1 MPNHGSAMTGT
12 VFTVLPPG
20 GEIGKARMMDT
31 SGNCWREGPRFDLP
45 NPKGVRNCPK
55 GEVLKEGISTQN

>member
-1 MPNHGSAMTGT
+1 MT
-12 VFTVLPPG
+12 
-20 GEIGKARMMDT
+20 DT

-55 GEVLKEGISTQN
+55 GEVLKEGISTQNQIKIYNNTYEPKPNFGGNKKLN